1 MRYIQTSNNTLIH
14 WGIKGMRWG
23 VRRYR
28 DENGKLTPE
37 GEARYAREKLKNSQK
52 PRDKR
57 VNEQALKDPTKWVK
71 DDMQT
76 SKDIIDSS
84 KRIVDTSQDIERLT
98 RRNKKNPRLDL
109 SNKTDKELRDEI
121 NRELL
126 ERQYNDVFNA
136 PQTSRGRRAVETAL
150 KGAGA
155 GLGLASAAVS
165 VALGIHTLRYG

>member
-1 MRYIQTSNNTLIH
+1 MRYIQTSNNTLTH
-14 WGIKGMRWG
+14 WGIKGQRWG

-28 DENGKLTPE
+28 NEDGTLTEAGKK
-37 GEARYAREKLKNSQK
+37 RYDRELQKNLQK
-52 PRDKR
+52 PKDKR
-57 VNEQALKDPTKWVK
+57 ANPDALKDPSKWVK
-71 DDMQT
+71 DDLET
-76 SKDIIDSS
+76 RKNVVDSS
-84 KRIVDTSQDIERLT
+84 KRVTDSLQDVERLT
-98 RRNKKNPRLDL
+98 RRNKKNQRLDL

-136 PQTSRGRRAVETAL
+136 PQTSKGRKAVEAVL

-165 VALGIHTLRYG
+165 VALGIHTLRHG